1 MDRIDY
7 SSYSTEDLPQHLKT
21 RRAGIIAEHRK
32 AILYSALEVAI
43 VMGLAW
49 LILSILSNL

>member
-32 AILYSALEVAI
+32 AILYGALEVAI
-43 VMGLAW
+43 VLGLAYV
-49 LILSILSNL
+49 ILSILSNL

>member
-7 SSYSTEDLPQHLKT
+7 SGYSTEDLPQHLKT

-32 AILYSALEVAI
+32 EILWSALELAI
-43 VMGLAW
+43 ALGLAYV
-49 LILSILSNL
+49 ILAILSNL